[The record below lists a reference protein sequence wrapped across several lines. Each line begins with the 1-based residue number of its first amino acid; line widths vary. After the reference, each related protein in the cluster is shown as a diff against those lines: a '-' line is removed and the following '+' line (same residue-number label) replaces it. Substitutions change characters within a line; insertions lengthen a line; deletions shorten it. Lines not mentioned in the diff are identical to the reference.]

1 MYGIVNKAI
10 EELVIAKFG
19 EEKWVAVK
27 ERSGVDI
34 DYFISIEPYDD
45 DITFLLANAVAEEMS
60 MTIGDVLRAFGEW
73 WVLHTT
79 RTKYSG
85 MMEAGGSNLMQFLK
99 NLPQFH
105 NRVILIYPKL
115 TPPEFS
121 TSHVEDSSIW
131 IHYRSKREGL
141 QEFVY
146 GLLSG
151 LSILYNTPAT
161 IELIQSRNEGSDHEI
176 FKVSWL

>member
-10 EELVIAKFG
+10 EELVIQKFG
-19 EEKWVAVK
+19 QEKWEAIK

-34 DYFISIEPYDD
+34 DYFVSIEPYDD
-45 DITFLLANAVAEEMS
+45 EITFLLANAVAEEMS
-60 MTIGDVLRAFGEW
+60 LTIGEVFQAFGEW
-73 WVLHTT
+73 WVLHTAKQ
-79 RTKYSG
+79 KYSG

-105 NRVILIYPKL
+105 NRVMLIYPRL

-121 TSHVEDSSIW
+121 TSHIEDSSIW

-141 QEFVY
+141 QEFVF

-151 LSILYNTPAT
+151 LSALYETPAT
-161 IELIQSRNEGSDHEI
+161 IELVQSRDTGSDHEI
-176 FKVSWL
+176 YKISW